1 MPISMK
7 RLQLE
12 RWSGQLLSPRT
23 RPCCLRQWKQIQT
36 LGNRR
41 LQSSQTIER
50 VEEEV
55 DTEPEALVL
64 DPNHPS
70 PPPEAAL
77 RSAKLAALHARLA
90 LPKKLP
96 LQTMARTLVDPT
108 ADPNPQFNNVPLAQV
123 GGSLISAYVAEWL
136 LCHYPRLPMMVV
148 FAANYAY
155 QGPPTL
161 TKIGKEWGVET
172 AAYPGSEVDPGYLQF
187 NKMTPGAPLPS
198 LGVST
203 RPDYRDFYR
212 RGISSRNVYDD
223 EFGDQIKFR
232 DNDSGEPIKQPT
244 DTAYSNFVKAV
255 VGSIYV
261 HAGRS
266 AARSFVQAHILS
278 RHLAID
284 SLFQFKKPVQELA
297 KLCKRE
303 DFEYPVARILSETG
317 RHSRSPVFVVG
328 IFSGADKLGEGAAPN
343 LIEARVRASVAAL
356 KAWYLYSPGNNMRVP
371 SEMEEMGAKP
381 WKAVHI
387 DIGEVL
393 H

>member
-1 MPISMK
+1 
-7 RLQLE
+7 
-12 RWSGQLLSPRT
+12 
-23 RPCCLRQWKQIQT
+23 
-36 LGNRR
+36 
-41 LQSSQTIER
+41 
-50 VEEEV
+50 
-55 DTEPEALVL
+55 
-64 DPNHPS
+64 
-70 PPPEAAL
+70 
-77 RSAKLAALHARLA
+77 
-90 LPKKLP
+90 
-96 LQTMARTLVDPT
+96 
-108 ADPNPQFNNVPLAQV
+108 
-123 GGSLISAYVAEWL
+123 
-136 LCHYPRLPMMVV
+136 MVV

-223 EFGDQIKFR
+223 EFGDQIKFQ